1 MFLGFVGGGRR
12 GQESWVALKL
22 TVCSVAAAA
31 VVVAGGIAA
40 SSLSSAVPY
49 CGALLLC
56 CLPPSIYRSCTSLL
70 SPAVLSFG
78 GILSFLLTFYFVR
91 ADAVL
96 LHG

>member
-22 TVCSVAAAA
+22 TVCSVAAAI
-31 VVVAGGIAA
+31 VVAGGIAVCCA
-40 SSLSSAVPY
+40 VELCFCAAWLTGAAPLSS
-49 CGALLLC
+49 
-56 CLPPSIYRSCTSLL
+56 CLPPCL
-70 SPAVLSFG
+70 SGES
-78 GILSFLLTFYFVR
+78 ILSSYPYFVR